1 MRRVVWQE
9 EQAEKIRLQQ
19 QRQKLKED
27 TLQRRDGGCWEHEIV
42 AGPGHQI
49 SASFIVGKP

>member
-27 TLQRRDGGCWEHEIV
+27 ALQRRDGGCWEH
-42 AGPGHQI
+42 PGNCCW
-49 SASFIVGKP
+49 SWSPDLG